1 MLMLIWNLADNA
13 IEVMS
18 ACRARTLAFI
28 SFNLV
33 SLPSCFNSFHFLSFN
48 HSLSLPSHPFTLGY
62 TIHNNMVSHKVN
74 DESAESDYGDSI
86 PLDSLTD
93 KLIQNEGKSDY
104 GESIPLDPTTD
115 NLIQHLTTNI
125 EETPFT
131 KFRSGTLNVS
141 DFIDPQYCE
150 YKVSF
155 TI

>member
-1 MLMLIWNLADNA
+1 
-13 IEVMS
+13 
-18 ACRARTLAFI
+18 
-28 SFNLV
+28 
-33 SLPSCFNSFHFLSFN
+33 
-48 HSLSLPSHPFTLGY
+48 
-62 TIHNNMVSHKVN
+62 MVSHKVN

-115 NLIQHLTTNI
+115 NLIQHGTTNT

>member
-1 MLMLIWNLADNA
+1 
-13 IEVMS
+13 
-18 ACRARTLAFI
+18 
-28 SFNLV
+28 
-33 SLPSCFNSFHFLSFN
+33 
-48 HSLSLPSHPFTLGY
+48 
-62 TIHNNMVSHKVN
+62 MVSHKVN
-74 DESAESDYGDSI
+74 DESADQSDYGDSI

-93 KLIQNEGKSDY
+93 KLIQNEGSDY

-115 NLIQHLTTNI
+115 SLIQHGTTST

-155 TI
+155 PI

>member
-1 MLMLIWNLADNA
+1 
-13 IEVMS
+13 
-18 ACRARTLAFI
+18 
-28 SFNLV
+28 
-33 SLPSCFNSFHFLSFN
+33 
-48 HSLSLPSHPFTLGY
+48 
-62 TIHNNMVSHKVN
+62 MVSHKVN